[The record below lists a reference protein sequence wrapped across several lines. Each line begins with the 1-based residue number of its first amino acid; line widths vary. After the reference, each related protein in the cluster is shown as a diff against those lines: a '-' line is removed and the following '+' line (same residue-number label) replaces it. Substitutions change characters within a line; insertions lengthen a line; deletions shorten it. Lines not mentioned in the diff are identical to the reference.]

1 MGSVKKDVNH
11 LPESVGTGFLKE
23 LTDLVSDLAPLG
35 FREGYLKS
43 ELLSKYS
50 DPSTTPPDVRR
61 QAAIQK
67 WLSAEDNNRK
77 SNLRIPFGEDFGWTH
92 SDEIFGFARKLI
104 ANVLGPIEDVD
115 DLCVSKFSNGAST
128 RIRRS
133 ELAAILKHSGQA
145 HATEDARLQWSLAV
159 KDTALEDQEVD
170 TVFGSELFTVPKKTD
185 IDRVA
190 CKEPEINQ
198 YLQRAVGIHIS
209 RRLRRR
215 GIDLTDQSRNQELA
229 RIAVEEG
236 LATIDLS
243 SASDSISRQI
253 VFELLPFDWWSY
265 LDSIRCKSVL
275 IDGAWHEFEMF
286 SSMGNGFTFELE
298 TLIFWALTHSVKKVS
313 GVRGVVSVYGDDIIA
328 PSMIVPRLSRFFSWV
343 GFTVNLSKSFWR
355 GHFRESCGKH
365 YYRGWDVSP
374 FFVRGPI
381 QTKTDLIRLLNRLM
395 EWSSR
400 DWGFITDPRVGEF
413 HRKWSNRIPQELW
426 GGQDPDDVSSLVTG
440 HPPRRRLVR
449 ESSNKSEFLRRSG
462 LEHCRFTR
470 WLTLKEVS
478 IRSLSEMR
486 DIDED
491 FEGYT
496 LERAPVGNCL
506 QVVPSKLG
514 KFVLDEQP
522 EWTTRTAWTPWLVFP
537 GCGGSG

>member
-1 MGSVKKDVNH
+1 MGKYKRVNY
-11 LPESVGTGFLKE
+11 LPESVGRGFLRE
-23 LTDLVSDLAPLG
+23 LTSLVEAMAQDG
-35 FREGYLKS
+35 FREEYLRDQF
-43 ELLSKYS
+43 LSKYS
-50 DPSTTPPDVRR
+50 DPSTTPPDMRR

-77 SNLRIPFGEDFGWTH
+77 SNLRIPFGENFGWAH
-92 SDEIFGFARKLI
+92 SDDILGFARRMI
-104 ANVLGPIEDVD
+104 SDVLGPIENVD

-145 HATEDARLQWSLAV
+145 HATEEARLQWSLAV
-159 KDTALEDQEVD
+159 FDTVLEDQEVE

-229 RIAVEEG
+229 RIAVKEG

-243 SASDSISRQI
+243 SASDSITRQI
-253 VFELLPFDWWSY
+253 VFELLPFEWWSY
-265 LDSIRCKSVL
+265 LDSIRCKYVL
-275 IDGAWHEFEMF
+275 VDDEWHELEMF

-298 TLIFWALTHSVKKVS
+298 TLIFWALTHSVKKLS
-313 GVRGVVSVYGDDIIA
+313 KIRGKVSVYGDDIIA
-328 PSMIVPRLSRFFSWV
+328 PSAVVPRLSRVFSWV
-343 GFTVNLSKSFWR
+343 GFTVNLEKSFWR
-355 GHFRESCGKH
+355 GSFRESCGKH

-381 QTKTDLIRLLNRLM
+381 QTKTDMIRILNRLM

-400 DWGFITDPRVGEF
+400 HWGFITDPRVGDF
-413 HRKWSNRIPQELW
+413 HHKWSLYIPEELW
-426 GGQDPDDVSSLVTG
+426 GGQDPDDISSLVTG
-440 HPPRRRLVR
+440 HAPRQRLVR
-449 ESSNKSEFLRRSG
+449 ESSSKEEFLRRSG
-462 LEHCRFTR
+462 LEGNRFAR
-470 WLTLKEVS
+470 WLTLKELSVK
-478 IRSLSEMR
+478 SLSSMVDR
-486 DIDED
+486 DE
-491 FEGYT
+491 EVESYY
-496 LERAPVGNCL
+496 LERTPVGNSL
-506 QVVPSKLG
+506 QVVPSKMGAFKLE
-514 KFVLDEQP
+514 EQP
-522 EWTTRTAWTPWLVFP
+522 DWTTRTAWSPWLVFP
-537 GCGGSG
+537 GCS